1 MKRTIKFR
9 GKNVAGEW
17 VYGSLIMQKY
27 ENSNGQV
34 FDVAFIVPGLP
45 CMSQPNDMWTAK
57 MIRVQADSVG
67 QFTGLHDKNGK
78 EIYEGDII
86 KHTKGLTRKDE
97 SSDWEED
104 STIME
109 VYYRDAGFNI
119 DSLSHSKTIEV
130 IGDIHSNPEI
140 LEKVNNPC

>member
-9 GKNVAGEW
+9 GKNAVGEW
-17 VYGSLIMQKY
+17 VYGSLIMDKY

-45 CMSQPNDMWTAK
+45 CVSQPNDMWTAK
-57 MIRVQADSVG
+57 MLRVQADSVG

-97 SSDWEED
+97 SSDWKED
-104 STIME
+104 NTIME
-109 VYYRDAGFNI
+109 VCYRDAGFNI